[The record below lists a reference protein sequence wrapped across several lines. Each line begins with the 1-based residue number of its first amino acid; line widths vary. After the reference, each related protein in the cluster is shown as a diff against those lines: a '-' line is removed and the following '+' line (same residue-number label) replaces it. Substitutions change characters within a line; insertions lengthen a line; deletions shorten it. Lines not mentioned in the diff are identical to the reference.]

1 MGTLAAMKVLR
12 LLPVMLSTALACLG
26 GEHYHLEDCHA
37 RRTDVRVESILFML
51 LVAVFSSLV
60 VFGLSWACGLWEMRR
75 CPTLAVAALPFFFTV
90 AICIVLPFPLIHSI
104 TLDVHHR
111 DDARDC
117 YLLANSELA
126 FSVPA
131 PERAELG
138 NRAVRYLAV
147 TTVLNTIG
155 SSGQHLALAF
165 RSLGTGFFVRVTCGT
180 PVLADLLAISPV
192 VLNPF
197 TNVLMKRIVLR
208 MSEIY
213 AGREQTKFMRMTT
226 YAELL
231 IAIIAAVF
239 VGLLDTYGTSSNF
252 PLGTAHAVGIAAI
265 LALTVLLVLD
275 GIFSWSAF
283 TSLRAIL
290 RSVQMVMPTE
300 ESNKSIVS
308 NSLAVA
314 KANLWLVA
322 LAVLGTSIF
331 YAMLIVLLGAVTIFY
346 QHESE
351 RQESYTGYS
360 GYTEP
365 SDPTLVQGMV
375 PLLIWGLDSIFND
388 LCAVYLGC
396 GPTQAALQM
405 VMKASEADA
414 VGVPVAE
421 TPGVQVLGREHF
433 KESLKVSP
441 RLMPWLPQLLTVF
454 RHVLRTAVGGAGSRS
469 SEPLWATNAVSLP
482 QEAPRFS
489 VRSRQMVLGA
499 ARCLRHFAEAS
510 METVAHQCRSCGEE
524 FASKNSLHRHL
535 REAHGAPQNGQQP
548 AVRAPRELPPPMPL
562 GVPIRMPEDRAL
574 PESLLRAFNAWARG
588 SPPIFRVPSRVPS
601 RVLRRDVPLKDL
613 EDAWEKGRLWAISVG
628 TRGTFLRQVHGD
640 QSGWL
645 KKAVENP
652 EERDILLSPL
662 QPEVNADLL
671 VAILRGLNVATCHDV
686 HRFARGTWNGQ
697 ASAQRWQKCAEQA
710 KGRVQIR
717 YQGCKQGYLSP
728 TLCLSGEPRVKQDI
742 FCHEEFA
749 FSFLQRVDGEVFQ
762 CLGSIAESM
771 YHFAESCPVSVS
783 TCYGMV
789 TAAIES
795 GNIKNMS
802 SIAAESANSGSTR
815 SEGARDSR
823 LMVRLRGTSEHPAV
837 CVSAMERL
845 WKETNFA
852 AKEGAHV
859 HDLHR
864 IRMVSLQDLS
874 PTLASD
880 AAARCQQKYGGSFAR
895 GICKDWTKGHCR
907 FESQCRYVHL
917 LSAPK
922 IGCPLPDGLCEETC
936 FIRDAGLR
944 EVLWQN
950 MKKGILRTP
959 LLQLLQQL
967 RDGGENAEDT
977 EIFGMLQREIQ
988 NESLVVLVAAP
999 SAKAAHDWQQQIF
1012 QSLTSVVQDG
1022 SVCVLISPV
1031 LQKPPASLM
1040 ECLMNY
1046 CQQELLQ
1053 PCYPNLRKVCRSCFS
1068 LHVLSSGLTKL
1079 TKYVGYCYIKP
1090 GDTKNK
1096 SRWKVKAVPFTF
1108 QSKWK
1113 PSDNVEQRKR
1123 DMEGFLAASGA
1134 SSEWPS
1140 VGVLLESARLLGPAS
1155 LQAKPGRRSR
1165 LGALF
1170 WLLESI
1176 EGTMGLEGSTCDE
1189 NEHGEQEEW
1198 ESEEEEQVF
1207 LEMESLASQ
1216 APVQTRD
1223 PWPVAEDLEMHV
1235 WPWHVENYSVEDTV
1249 SWCCRK
1255 AVSRE
1260 PLGALQGK
1268 RVIRM
1273 TSGQHLL
1280 SVFVSNLVYGL
1291 ELADGSVAPE
1301 RMQSLLQSVG
1311 AAPALYSAV
1320 LQPDQSG
1327 TSSDLF
1333 IAVMVAC
1340 FCRQLAKSCDSESLS
1355 HGEVLGGLLIAK
1367 ALCRGQG
1374 RCHQLRRSIIGFLR
1388 RHPALCGRLDT
1399 VCRGGSVAMGL
1410 DTTHSDHDIFLCL
1423 KNGAEDM
1430 VEELH
1435 GAILDLKR
1443 TSGRFRFHRAE
1454 VVKKDFAVE
1463 IKNYYRQRDFDL
1475 VPVTFRQG
1483 HVGEQQWDPQRGVWQ
1498 ALLHPRLAPKLQ
1510 LLSEQHPNAFFA
1522 MRLVKMWNESLDL
1535 RQGKPPMVTLHIPLL
1550 TLGAWEAG
1558 RLEGS
1563 AGVQVYFLRI
1573 LKYVRESWLRDNVV
1587 GHEKILREL
1596 DAGPH
1601 LRRMIAKYDETMRQ
1615 RFPEELD
1622 RSIQWLELACI
1633 SEPKAS
1639 SAALV
1644 DGASR
1649 LFGCRQ
1655 LLSRNPS
1662 SGSRDLSK

>member
-1 MGTLAAMKVLR
+1 MA
-12 LLPVMLSTALACLG
+12 
-26 GEHYHLEDCHA
+26 
-37 RRTDVRVESILFML
+37 F
-51 LVAVFSSLV
+51 
-60 VFGLSWACGLWEMRR
+60 SWACLSVA
-75 CPTLAVAALPFFFTV
+75 LAW
-90 AICIVLPFPLIHSI
+90 
-104 TLDVHHR
+104 R
-111 DDARDC
+111 
-117 YLLANSELA
+117 YQ
-126 FSVPA
+126 VPA

-138 NRAVRYLAV
+138 HRALRYLAV
-147 TTVLNTIG
+147 TTILNT
-155 SSGQHLALAF
+155 
-165 RSLGTGFFVRVTCGT
+165 LGTGFFVRVTCGT

-231 IAIIAAVF
+231 SGCLIAIIAAVF
-239 VGLLDTYGTSSNF
+239 VGLLETYGTSSNF
-252 PLGTAHAVGIAAI
+252 PPGTVHAVGTAAI
-265 LALTVLLVLD
+265 LALTVLVVLD

-300 ESNKSIVS
+300 SNKSVVS

-322 LAVLGTSIF
+322 LAVIGTSIF
-331 YAMLIVLLGAVTIFY
+331 YAMLIVLVGAVTIFY
-346 QHESE
+346 RHGSE
-351 RQESYTGYS
+351 EQESYTS
-360 GYTEP
+360 YTEP
-365 SDPTLVQGMV
+365 SDPTLVQGML
-375 PLLIWGLDSIFND
+375 PLMIWCLDSIFND

-396 GPTQAALQM
+396 GPTQADAM
-405 VMKASEADA
+405 AASAA
-414 VGVPVAE
+414 HRLPARA
-421 TPGVQVLGREHF
+421 PHGRG
-433 KESLKVSP
+433 
-441 RLMPWLPQLLTVF
+441 R
-454 RHVLRTAVGGAGSRS
+454 R
-469 SEPLWATNAVSLP
+469 
-482 QEAPRFS
+482 
-489 VRSRQMVLGA
+489 
-499 ARCLRHFAEAS
+499 LRHFAEAS
-510 METVAHQCRSCGEE
+510 METVAHQCRSCGEQ
-524 FASKNSLHRHL
+524 FPSKNSLHRHL
-535 REAHGAPQNGQQP
+535 REAHGAPQNGPQP
-548 AVRAPRELPPPMPL
+548 VPATTPREPLPPIAL
-562 GVPIRMPEDRAL
+562 GDPIRMPRERAI
-574 PESLLRAFNAWARG
+574 PDSLLQAFNGWARAT
-588 SPPIFRVPSRVPS
+588 PPVFRVPSRILRKAVPQN
-601 RVLRRDVPLKDL
+601 DL

-645 KKAVENP
+645 EKAMESP

-662 QPEVNADLL
+662 QPEVHADLL
-671 VAILRGLNVATCHDV
+671 VAILRSLNVATCHDI
-686 HRFARGTWNGQ
+686 HRFARGTWNSQ
-697 ASAQRWQKCAEQA
+697 ASARMWQTCAEQA
-710 KGRVQIR
+710 KPRGVRIR

-728 TLCLSGEPRVKQDI
+728 TLWLSGEPRVKKDI

-749 FSFLQRVDGEVFQ
+749 FSFLGRVDGEIFQ

-771 YHFAESCPVSVS
+771 YHFAGSCPVSIS
-783 TCYGMV
+783 TCYDMV
-789 TAAIES
+789 MAAIES
-795 GNIKNMS
+795 GNIKCLS
-802 SIAAESANSGSTR
+802 SGAAEAVDITSMSIQ
-815 SEGARDSR
+815 GARDSR
-823 LMVRLRGTSEHPAV
+823 LVVRVRGAAECPAI
-837 CVSAMERL
+837 CVS
-845 WKETNFA
+845 
-852 AKEGAHV
+852 
-859 HDLHR
+859 
-864 IRMVSLQDLS
+864 
-874 PTLASD
+874 
-880 AAARCQQKYGGSFAR
+880 
-895 GICKDWTKGHCR
+895 DWTKGQCR

-917 LSAPK
+917 RSAPK
-922 IGCPLPDGLCEETC
+922 TGCPLPDGLSEETC
-936 FIRDAGLR
+936 FISDARLR

-967 RDGGENAEDT
+967 RETVKDGEDT
-977 EIFGMLQREIQ
+977 EILGMLQREIQ
-988 NESLVVLVAAP
+988 HESLVTLVAAP
-999 SAKAAHDWQQQIF
+999 SAKAAHHWQQQIF
-1012 QSLTSVVQDG
+1012 QSLTSVVEDG

-1068 LHVLSSGLTKL
+1068 LHMLSSGLTKL
-1079 TKYVGYCYIKP
+1079 TKYMGYCYIKP

-1108 QSKWK
+1108 HSRWK

-1123 DMEGFLAASGA
+1123 DMAGFLATSGT

-1140 VGVLLESARLLGPAS
+1140 VGVLLESARLFGPTS
-1155 LQAKPGRRSR
+1155 LQATPGRRSR

-1170 WLLESI
+1170 WLLEGI
-1176 EGTMGLEGSTCDE
+1176 EGTMAPEGSTCDE
-1189 NEHGEQEEW
+1189 NEFGEQGQW
-1198 ESEEEEQVF
+1198 DSEEEEEVF
-1207 LEMESLASQ
+1207 LEMQSLASN

-1223 PWPVAEDLEMHV
+1223 PWPVPEDLEMHV

-1255 AVSRE
+1255 AISRE
-1260 PLGALQGK
+1260 PMGALQGK
-1268 RVIRM
+1268 RIIRM

-1311 AAPALYSAV
+1311 AVPALYSAV

-1333 IAVMVAC
+1333 LAVMVAC
-1340 FCRQLAKSCDSESLS
+1340 FCRQLAKSWDSQSPLS
-1355 HGEVLGGLLIAK
+1355 HGEVLGSLLTAK

-1443 TSGRFRFHRAE
+1443 SSGRFRFQRAE

-1475 VPVTFRQG
+1475 VPVTFRQNQ
-1483 HVGEQQWDPQRGVWQ
+1483 VGEQQWDPQRGVWQ

-1510 LLSEQHPNAFFA
+1510 LLSEQHPDAFFA
-1522 MRLVKMWNESLDL
+1522 MRLVKMWNESMDL
-1535 RQGKPPMVTLHIPLL
+1535 RQGKPPVVTLHIALL
-1550 TLGAWEAG
+1550 TLGAWQAG
-1558 RLEGS
+1558 HLEGCG
-1563 AGVQVYFLRI
+1563 GVQVYFLRI
-1573 LKYVRESWLRDNVV
+1573 LKNWLRDDVV
-1587 GHEKILREL
+1587 GQEQIFREL

-1601 LRRMIAKYDETMRQ
+1601 LRRMIAKYDETTRQ

-1622 RSIQWLELACI
+1622 RSIQWLEPRLLLAI
-1633 SEPKAS
+1633 ALRREDKINSKKA
-1639 SAALV
+1639 
-1644 DGASR
+1644 
-1649 LFGCRQ
+1649 
-1655 LLSRNPS
+1655 
-1662 SGSRDLSK
+1662 